1 MFLLIRLKRHSRMN
15 DFYHRNPAEPSLQLM
30 LQMLHSSNILKHLWD
45 GRQLSLPSELLQ
57 AADDANHNQSNY
69 VIRFLDLRSPIFVP
83 NKQSLVTNNRY
94 FLCVF
99 SDKIS
104 FSCDKSW
111 GFVDRNWCCGSYST
125 LLEAWLLIINI
136 LIAEA
141 ECNNKLLRHIRNKTL
156 HTSWNVQIW
165 QIILHKEVREDKVW

>member
-1 MFLLIRLKRHSRMN
+1 MQFTLNSFSVLEVSELPRILSIIPCFLELFRHAGLYFSSFMFLLIRLKRHSRMN

-30 LQMLHSSNILKHLWD
+30 LQMLHSSNILQHLWD

-104 FSCDKSW
+104 FSCDKS
-111 GFVDRNWCCGSYST
+111 
-125 LLEAWLLIINI
+125 
-136 LIAEA
+136 
-141 ECNNKLLRHIRNKTL
+141 
-156 HTSWNVQIW
+156 
-165 QIILHKEVREDKVW
+165 